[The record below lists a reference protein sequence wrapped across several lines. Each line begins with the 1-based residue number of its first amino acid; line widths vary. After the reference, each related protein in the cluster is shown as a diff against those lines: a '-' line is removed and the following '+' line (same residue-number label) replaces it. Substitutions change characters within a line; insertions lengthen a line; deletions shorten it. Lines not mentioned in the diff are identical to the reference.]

1 MFRLFTIAIC
11 ICCLFLVQFILGK
24 NIKQL
29 MKFILLAVFFII
41 LQITSTFLKHSSFNY
56 YILVDVLSAV
66 SMFFIVLDLL
76 NKKYLTK
83 EAVFFYTSFTVLN
96 LILNRINL
104 YIYLDCIINLLVW
117 CFILKKTMEVYTI
130 KKYKTYKSEN
140 SRLNR
145 LKIIIK
151 AYNDKLSILKE
162 KNIKQEELLD
172 QNIYALGQILLNL
185 KSKVYF
191 IDQTLNYVYTY
202 NFEIQNMHEV
212 EDFKSFFNKE
222 SPTDLIILEKLYN
235 ALYDC
240 ENHFFEIKDKKNKYC
255 QYRLYPNTLL
265 EGTLGVLFVKTD
277 INHEENLKNEYMEN
291 NSYFKNIVDKMPYDV
306 ILERN
311 NQIVYQ
317 NRKSKYEKNIIN
329 IILDSDINGNITYT
343 LDDGK
348 EKYFYMNKISLND
361 EQENLIILKDIT
373 SQRAL
378 INKMNLAKQKYELFV
393 DIISEAVF
401 VLDYNTK
408 KIKYTNKSFNNILKQ
423 NKLDIVDVYYLIKNS
438 DLNYCD
444 LSFSMKFEKKKIKN
458 SLNEDVYLEFANM
471 ILNIN
476 QKNIVIGVFRD
487 ITEEVKNKILNKKIR
502 EEAYTRK
509 LKNDFLINLSHELKT
524 PTNLIYLKNQLT
536 RTICDKNNDIGY
548 KTVRFLNREL
558 ENINILIELIDSI
571 ISMEKLDM
579 DFYDDDKNFYNIY

>member
-1 MFRLFTIAIC
+1 M
-11 ICCLFLVQFILGK
+11 
-24 NIKQL
+24 
-29 MKFILLAVFFII
+29 
-41 LQITSTFLKHSSFNY
+41 
-56 YILVDVLSAV
+56 
-66 SMFFIVLDLL
+66 
-76 NKKYLTK
+76 
-83 EAVFFYTSFTVLN
+83 
-96 LILNRINL
+96 
-104 YIYLDCIINLLVW
+104 
-117 CFILKKTMEVYTI
+117 
-130 KKYKTYKSEN
+130 
-140 SRLNR
+140 
-145 LKIIIK
+145 
-151 AYNDKLSILKE
+151 
-162 KNIKQEELLD
+162 
-172 QNIYALGQILLNL
+172 
-185 KSKVYF
+185 
-191 IDQTLNYVYTY
+191 
-202 NFEIQNMHEV
+202 
-212 EDFKSFFNKE
+212 
-222 SPTDLIILEKLYN
+222 
-235 ALYDC
+235 
-240 ENHFFEIKDKKNKYC
+240 
-255 QYRLYPNTLL
+255 
-265 EGTLGVLFVKTD
+265 
-277 INHEENLKNEYMEN
+277 
-291 NSYFKNIVDKMPYDV
+291 
-306 ILERN
+306 
-311 NQIVYQ
+311 
-317 NRKSKYEKNIIN
+317 N

-536 RTICDKNNDIGY
+536 RSICDKNNDIGY

>member
-1 MFRLFTIAIC
+1 MFRLFTISIC
-11 ICCLFLVQFILGK
+11 ICCLFLVKFIFGK
-24 NIKQL
+24 NIKL
-29 MKFILLAVFFII
+29 IMKFVVLAASFLI
-41 LQITSTFLKHSSFNY
+41 LQIMSIFLKELSFNY
-56 YILVDVLSAV
+56 ILVSALSLV
-66 SMFFIVLDLL
+66 SMLFIMLDLL
-76 NKKYLTK
+76 NKKYITK
-83 EAVFFYTSFTVLN
+83 KTLVFYTGFTVIN
-96 LILNRINL
+96 LILNIMNVYISLDSVINL
-104 YIYLDCIINLLVW
+104 CIWTL
-117 CFILKKTMEVYTI
+117 ILKKAMEIYTTE
-130 KKYKTYKSEN
+130 KYKMYKNKS
-140 SRLNR
+140 SKLNR

-151 AYNDKLSILKE
+151 AYNDKLSILKD
-162 KNIKQEELLD
+162 KNVKQEEILD
-172 QNIYALGQILLNL
+172 QNIYAIGQILLNL

-191 IDQTLNYVYTY
+191 IDQTLNYVYKY
-202 NFEIQNMHEV
+202 NFEMKNMYDV

-222 SPTDLIILEKLYN
+222 DPTDLIILEKLYN

-277 INHEENLKNEYMEN
+277 INHEENVKNEYMEN

-536 RTICDKNNDIGY
+536 RSICDKNNDIGY

>member
-1 MFRLFTIAIC
+1 M
-11 ICCLFLVQFILGK
+11 
-24 NIKQL
+24 
-29 MKFILLAVFFII
+29 
-41 LQITSTFLKHSSFNY
+41 
-56 YILVDVLSAV
+56 
-66 SMFFIVLDLL
+66 

-277 INHEENLKNEYMEN
+277 INHEENVKNEYMEN

-373 SQRAL
+373 SQRDL